1 VKRLL
6 ALSALLLVATAPAAW
21 ADHHEQLDGCDH
33 GATSVPCRPDPS
45 PSGQDCDSHGNH
57 GGINED
63 HCTKETRTCDS
74 LELCPTTTSEPSTT
88 STSTPAPSGT
98 TTTTATPTTTT
109 ASVPITATPTTTATP
124 STTATSTPAP
134 TTELPMTG
142 AATTTLLFAGAW
154 LILSGLAAMLIGA
167 TLKGA
172 AVASEPGGGA
182 GEATA
187 AGPEYHDGTR
197 GETL

>member
-45 PSGQDCDSHGNH
+45 PNGKDCDSHGNH

-74 LELCPTTTSEPSTT
+74 LELCPTTTTVPSTS

-98 TTTTATPTTTT
+98 TITTATPTTTT
-109 ASVPITATPTTTATP
+109 ASAPITATPTTTATP
-124 STTATSTPAP
+124 STTATS
-134 TTELPMTG
+134 TELPMTG

-172 AVASEPGGGA
+172 AVASSPEEET

-197 GETL
+197 GEL

>member
-45 PSGQDCDSHGNH
+45 PNGKDCDSHGNH

-63 HCTKETRTCDS
+63 HCTE
-74 LELCPTTTSEPSTT
+74 ETTTSTDVRFPGAVPDHDSVPSTT

-109 ASVPITATPTTTATP
+109 ASAPITATPTTTATP
-124 STTATSTPAP
+124 STTTTS
-134 TTELPMTG
+134 TELPMTG

>member
-33 GATSVPCRPDPS
+33 GASSVPCRPDPS
-45 PSGQDCDSHGNH
+45 PNGQDCDSHGNH

-74 LELCPTTTSEPSTT
+74 LELCPTTTSVPSTT

-98 TTTTATPTTTT
+98 TTTTATRTTTT

-142 AATTTLLFAGAW
+142 GGLTEMLTVLGVVLLGFG
-154 LILSGLAAMLIGA
+154 LILSV
-167 TLKGA
+167 A
-172 AVASEPGGGA
+172 AVGSTDSEEETSQEP
-182 GEATA
+182 TA

-197 GETL
+197 GGAL